1 MMVINCSDSLNEAV
15 YFKGLKNSDIPL
27 CMKIRTAQQQGLE
40 PEFFHLRQVSCW
52 TLVFSLVDSG
62 YIA

>member
-27 CMKIRTAQQQGLE
+27 CTKIRTAQQQGLE
-40 PEFFHLRQVSCW
+40 PEFFHLRQVSC
-52 TLVFSLVDSG
+52 
-62 YIA
+62 